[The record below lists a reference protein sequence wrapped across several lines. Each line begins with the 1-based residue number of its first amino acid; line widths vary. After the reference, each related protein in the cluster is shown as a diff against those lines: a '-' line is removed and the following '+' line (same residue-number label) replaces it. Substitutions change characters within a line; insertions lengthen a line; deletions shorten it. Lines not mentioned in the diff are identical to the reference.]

1 MPALQGLSLLGHI
14 IREVRQR
21 MNALQGQ
28 TASARYPFFF
38 VEEALAFWQKKAGDP
53 SGNGDLL
60 RELANGFAMEW
71 VDLNQAELVDLELLA
86 RIPEHFAQTHQI
98 IPLDRADQTSVSL
111 AVATPFLGTVPLE
124 LAKALGRPVRLLLAQ
139 ADVLQQFIET
149 SYSSKGNLDM
159 LSGLNDES
167 LEDLDN
173 IEDLKDMAQAA
184 PVVKLVNTL
193 FMEAIA
199 GKASDIHVSPYENG
213 LEVRYRIDGILQV
226 ATTVPRKYQAAIISR
241 IKIMADLDIAE
252 RRVPQDGRIK
262 LKSDNREYDIR
273 VATTPTVFG
282 EGAVMRILD
291 KSSIQVS
298 IEEVGFDPET
308 LKKWLRLLARS
319 NQVIL
324 VTGPTGSGKTTT
336 LYASLNHVKSPELK
350 LISIEDP
357 VEYQLAGI
365 DQIQVNSKI
374 NMTFAAALRSIL
386 RQDPDVIM
394 VGEIRDGETAEI
406 AVQSALTGHLVL
418 STLHTN
424 DAPSAITRLIEMEV
438 EPYLIASSVA
448 GILAQRLVRKLCSC
462 KKQDASGAW
471 QPVGCELCRGTGYKG
486 RMALIELLVV
496 SDAICDLIQQKAD
509 ASRIREQALQEG
521 MHTIRSDGMRK
532 VRAGLTTEAEVNR
545 VAAE

>member
-1 MPALQGLSLLGHI
+1 MLASQLQTPS
-14 IREVRQR
+14 
-21 MNALQGQ
+21 
-28 TASARYPFFF
+28 TPCPFFS
-38 VEEALAFWQKKAGDP
+38 VEEALAFWQKKTGDALD
-53 SGNGDLL
+53 SVALL
-60 RELANGFAMEW
+60 GELAKRFAMDS
-71 VDLNQAELVDLELLA
+71 VDLNQTELVDLELLS

-98 IPLDRADQTSVSL
+98 LPLDKPETTRITL

-124 LAKALGRPVRLLLAQ
+124 LSRELGRPLRLVLAQ
-139 ADVLQQFIET
+139 ADLLQQLIET

-199 GKASDIHVSPYENG
+199 GKASDIHVSPYESG

-226 ATTVPRKYQAAIISR
+226 ATTIPRKYQAAIISR

-298 IEEVGFDPET
+298 IAEVGFDPET
-308 LKKWLRLLARS
+308 LEKWLRLLARS

-424 DAPSAITRLIEMEV
+424 DASSAITRLIEMEV

-448 GILAQRLVRKLCSC
+448 GILAQRLVRKLCVC
-462 KKQDASGAW
+462 KKQDAAGVW
-471 QPVGCELCRGTGYKG
+471 QPVGCEVCRGTGYKG

-496 SDAICDLIQQKAD
+496 SDAVRELIQSKAD
-509 ASRIREQALQEG
+509 ASRIKEQALREG

-532 VRAGLTTEAEVNR
+532 IKAGLTTESEVNR

>member
-1 MPALQGLSLLGHI
+1 MVALQ
-14 IREVRQR
+14 
-21 MNALQGQ
+21 NQ
-28 TASARYPFFF
+28 TAPAPKYPF
-38 VEEALAFWQKKAGDP
+38 VSVAEALAFWQRK
-53 SGNGDLL
+53 SGEVADGFALL
-60 RELANGFAMEW
+60 RELAARFGMEC
-71 VDLNQAELVDLELLA
+71 VDLNNAVAVDPDVLA
-86 RIPEHFAQTHQI
+86 QCPEHYALTHQI
-98 IPLDRADQTSVSL
+98 LPLERSDEQHVTL

-124 LAKALGRPVRLLLAQ
+124 LQKELGKPVRLLLAQ
-139 ADVLQQFIET
+139 ADLLQQLIET
-149 SYSSKGNLDM
+149 SYSNKGNLDM
-159 LSGLNDES
+159 LSGLDDDG
-167 LEDLDN
+167 LEDLEN
-173 IEDLKDMAQAA
+173 VEDLKDMAQAA
-184 PVVKLVNTL
+184 PIVKLVNTL

-199 GKASDIHVSPYENG
+199 GKASDIHVSPYESG

-226 ATTVPRKYQAAIISR
+226 ARTVPRKYQAAIISR

-298 IEEVGFDPET
+298 IEDVGFDPET
-308 LKKWLRLLARS
+308 LRKWLGLLARS

-357 VEYQLAGI
+357 VEYQLEGI
-365 DQIQVNSKI
+365 DQIQVNAKI

-424 DAPSAITRLIEMEV
+424 DAPSAITRLIEMGV
-438 EPYLIASSVA
+438 EPYLIASSVV
-448 GILAQRLVRKLCSC
+448 GILAQRLVRKLCVC
-462 KKQDASGAW
+462 KRRDDTGTW
-471 QPVGCELCRGTGYKG
+471 RPVGCDLCRGTGYKG

-496 SDAICDLIQQKAD
+496 SDNIRELILRKDD
-509 ASRIREQALQEG
+509 ASKIKALALKEG
-521 MHTIRSDGMRK
+521 MLTIHADGMRK
-532 VRAGLTTEAEVNR
+532 VEAGLTTESEVNR
-545 VAAE
+545 VASE

>member
-1 MPALQGLSLLGHI
+1 MRNSDISATPLPFVSALD
-14 IREVRQR
+14 
-21 MNALQGQ
+21 
-28 TASARYPFFF
+28 
-38 VEEALAFWQKKAGDP
+38 ALAFWQGLSEEITDDWPIVQGLADSFGMAG
-53 SGNGDLL
+53 
-60 RELANGFAMEW
+60 
-71 VDLNQAELVDLELLA
+71 VDLNKDVDVDARTLVH
-86 RIPEHFAQTHQI
+86 IPEHFAMTHQVLA
-98 IPLDRADQTSVSL
+98 LDIGGTGQISL

-124 LAKALGRPVRLLLAQ
+124 LEKRLGQPVRLLLAQ
-139 ADVLQQFIET
+139 ANLLQQLIET
-149 SYSSKGNLDM
+149 SYSSQGNLDM
-159 LSGLNDES
+159 LSGLDDDG
-167 LEDLDN
+167 LEDLEN

-184 PVVKLVNTL
+184 PVVKLVNTI

-199 GKASDIHVSPYENG
+199 GKASDIHVSPYESG

-226 ATTVPRKYQAAIISR
+226 ATTIARKFQAAIISR
-241 IKIMADLDIAE
+241 IKIMSDLDIAE
-252 RRVPQDGRIK
+252 RRIPQDGRIK
-262 LKSDNREYDIR
+262 LKADNREYDIR

-291 KSSIQVS
+291 KSSIQVA
-298 IEEVGFDPET
+298 IEDVGFDPKT
-308 LKKWLRLLARS
+308 LQNWLGLLARS

-357 VEYQLAGI
+357 VEYQLEGI
-365 DQIQVNSKI
+365 DQIQVNAKV

-424 DAPSAITRLIEMEV
+424 DAPSAITRLIEMGV
-438 EPYLIASSVA
+438 EPYLIASSVS
-448 GILAQRLVRKLCSC
+448 GILAQRLVRKLCTC
-462 KKQDASGAW
+462 KSQDANGVW
-471 QPVGCELCRGTGYKG
+471 QPVGCELCRGSGYKG

-496 SDAICDLIQQKAD
+496 SDNIRELIQNKTD
-509 ASRIREQALQEG
+509 ASQIKEMAIKEG
-521 MHTIRSDGMRK
+521 MSTVHSDGMRK
-532 VRAGLTTEAEVNR
+532 IKAGHTTISEVNR
-545 VAAE
+545 VASE

>member
-1 MPALQGLSLLGHI
+1 MVALHNQTTPAPQ
-14 IREVRQR
+14 
-21 MNALQGQ
+21 
-28 TASARYPFFF
+28 YPFIS
-38 VEEALAFWQKKAGDP
+38 VADALAFWQKK
-53 SGNGDLL
+53 SGEIPDGFSLL
-60 RELANGFAMEW
+60 HELAARFGMEC
-71 VDLNQAELVDLELLA
+71 VDLNNAIAVDPEVLA
-86 RIPEHFAQTHQI
+86 LCPEHYALTHQI
-98 IPLDRADQTSVSL
+98 LPLDRKDEQHVTL

-124 LAKALGRPVRLLLAQ
+124 LQKTLGKPIRLLLAQ
-139 ADVLQQFIET
+139 ADLLQQLIET
-149 SYSSKGNLDM
+149 SYSNKGNLDM
-159 LSGLNDES
+159 LSGLDDEG
-167 LEDLDN
+167 LEGLEN

-184 PVVKLVNTL
+184 PIVKLVNTL

-226 ATTVPRKYQAAIISR
+226 ATTIPRKYQAAIISR

-298 IEEVGFDPET
+298 IEEIGFDPKT
-308 LKKWLRLLARS
+308 LQKWLGLLARS

-438 EPYLIASSVA
+438 EPYLISSSVA
-448 GILAQRLVRKLCSC
+448 GILAQRLVRKLCEC
-462 KKQDASGAW
+462 KKQDAEGTW

-486 RMALIELLVV
+486 RIALIELLIM
-496 SDAICDLIQQKAD
+496 SDTIRELIQAKAD
-509 ASRIREQALQEG
+509 ASKIREQALKEG
-521 MHTIRSDGMRK
+521 MYTIRSDGMRK
-532 VRAGLTTEAEVNR
+532 IKLGLTTEDEVNR

>member
-1 MPALQGLSLLGHI
+1 MPTSLDGATTTIPFL
-14 IREVRQR
+14 
-21 MNALQGQ
+21 NA
-28 TASARYPFFF
+28 A
-38 VEEALAFWQKKAGDP
+38 EALAFWQDRSGDITQGWPLVQKQAAGF
-53 SGNGDLL
+53 G
-60 RELANGFAMEW
+60 MECI
-71 VDLNQAELVDLELLA
+71 DLNREPCVDTETLA
-86 RIPEHFAQTHQI
+86 LIPEHYAQSHLLL
-98 IPLDRADQTSVSL
+98 PLDPEGESGSGQIRL
-111 AVATPFLGTVPLE
+111 AVATPFFGTVVPE
-124 LAKALGRPVRLLLAQ
+124 LQQALGKPIQLLLAQ
-139 ADVLQQFIET
+139 ADLLQQLIES
-149 SYSSKGNLDM
+149 SYASRDKRGI
-159 LSGLNDES
+159 LSGLEDDG
-167 LEDLDN
+167 LEELEN

-199 GKASDIHVSPYENG
+199 GKASDIHVSPYESG

-226 ATTVPRKYQAAIISR
+226 ATTIPRKFQAAIISR
-241 IKIMADLDIAE
+241 IKIMSDLDIAE

-262 LKSDNREYDIR
+262 LKADNREYDIR

-291 KSSIQVS
+291 KSSIQVP
-298 IEEVGFDPET
+298 IEDVGFGRDN
-308 LKKWLRLLARS
+308 LQQWLQLLARS

-336 LYASLNHVKSPELK
+336 LYASLNHVKSSELK

-357 VEYQLAGI
+357 VEYQLEGV
-365 DQIQVNSKI
+365 DQIQVNAKI

-424 DAPSAITRLIEMEV
+424 DAPSAITRLIEMGV

-448 GILAQRLVRKLCSC
+448 GILAQRLVRKLCTCSR
-462 KKQDASGAW
+462 QDTEGGW
-471 QPVGCELCRGTGYKG
+471 QPVGCENCRGTGYKG
-486 RMALIELLVV
+486 RLALIELLVV
-496 SDAICDLIQQKAD
+496 SDSIRELIQSKTD
-509 ASRIREQALQEG
+509 AAKIREQALQEG
-521 MHTIRSDGMRK
+521 MFTIRSDGLRK
-532 VRAGLTTEAEVNR
+532 VHEGLTTMAEVNR
-545 VAAE
+545 VASE